1 MSIRKKVVAIIG
13 AVVAVSMIVGFPL
26 FYPLIMGGF
35 SRLEDQEM
43 RTNVERITGA
53 LDYFSGQLGSS

>member
-13 AVVAVSMIVGFPL
+13 AVSMIVGFPL
-26 FYPLIMGGF
+26 FYLLIMGGF